1 LIDNYKD
8 FLSFISSLEYRPKLL
23 LHACCAPCSTH
34 CLLVLKKYFD
44 ITIFFSNDNIYPE
57 TEYDKRLEEIIKFC
71 GDFAPNIKVIENG
84 YNAQDYYDAVKGLEH
99 LGERSERCYECY
111 KLRMEKSVK
120 MAKEQGFEYF
130 TTTLSLS
137 PYKVSRW
144 VNEIGYAL
152 EEKYGVKY
160 LYSNFKKEN
169 GYQDS
174 IKLSEEYCLYRQN
187 YCGCVY
193 SMQERMEANDRA
205 EKKNKS
211 QAS

>member
-1 LIDNYKD
+1 MIDNYKD
-8 FLSFISSLEYRPKLL
+8 FLSFIESLEYKPKLL

-57 TEYDKRLEEIIKFC
+57 EEYDKRLEEIIKFC

-111 KLRMEKSVK
+111 KLRMEKSVR
-120 MAKEQGFEYF
+120 MAKEKGFEYF

-137 PYKVSRW
+137 PYKVSKW

-174 IKLSEEYCLYRQN
+174 IRLSEEYCLYRQN

>member
-1 LIDNYKD
+1 MIDNYKE
-8 FLSFISSLEYRPKLL
+8 FLSFINSLEYKPKLL

-44 ITIFFSNDNIYPE
+44 ITIFFSNDNIYPKE
-57 TEYDKRLEEIIKFC
+57 EYDKRLDEIIKFC
-71 GDFAPNIKVIENG
+71 ADFAPNIKVIENG
-84 YNAQDYYDAVKGLEH
+84 YNAQDYYNAVKGLEH
-99 LGERSERCYECY
+99 LGERTNRCYECY

-120 MAKEQGFEYF
+120 MAKEKGFEYF

-137 PYKVSRW
+137 PYKVSKW

-160 LYSNFKKEN
+160 LYSDFKKEN

-174 IKLSEEYCLYRQN
+174 IKISEEYCLYRQN
-187 YCGCVY
+187 YCGCEF
-193 SMQERMEANDRA
+193 SMKERMEANDRA
-205 EKKNKS
+205 EKKNQS
-211 QAS
+211 

>member
-1 LIDNYKD
+1 MIDNYKE
-8 FLSFISSLEYRPKLL
+8 FLSFINSLEYKPKLL

-44 ITIFFSNDNIYPE
+44 ITIFFSNDNIYPKE
-57 TEYDKRLEEIIKFC
+57 EYDKRLDEIIKFC
-71 GDFAPNIKVIENG
+71 ADFAPNIKVIENG
-84 YNAQDYYDAVKGLEH
+84 YNAQDYYNAVKGLEH
-99 LGERSERCYECY
+99 LGERTNRCYECY

-120 MAKEQGFEYF
+120 MAKEKGFEYF

-137 PYKVSRW
+137 PYKVSKW

-160 LYSNFKKEN
+160 LYSDFKKEN

-174 IKLSEEYCLYRQN
+174 IKISEEYCLYRQN
-187 YCGCVY
+187 YCGCEF
-193 SMQERMEANDRA
+193 SMKEMMEANDRA
-205 EKKNKS
+205 EKKN
-211 QAS
+211 